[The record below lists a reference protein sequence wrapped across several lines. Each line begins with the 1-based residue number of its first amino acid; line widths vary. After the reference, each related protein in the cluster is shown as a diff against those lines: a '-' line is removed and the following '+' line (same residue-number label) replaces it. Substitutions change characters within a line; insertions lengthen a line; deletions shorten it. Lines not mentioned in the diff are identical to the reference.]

1 MQSAVLDS
9 CVLYPAPL
17 RDFFM
22 RLAVKLY
29 QPKWTDAI
37 HEEWIR
43 NVLKDRRAV
52 TLAQLTRTRELMDR
66 HGGTCLVTGYE
77 SLIPTLSLPDPNDR
91 HVLAAA
97 IRAQASVIVTFNLS
111 DFPAEVLT
119 TFKTRAAHPDDF
131 AVSLYLS
138 DPEHFVHLVS
148 LHRQALVNPPKKV
161 DEYLATLAQCGLR
174 KTAASLHA
182 HIAEI

>member
-1 MQSAVLDS
+1 MQTAILDA

-29 QPKWTDAI
+29 QPKWTDTI

-43 NVLKDRRAV
+43 NVLEDRPDL

-66 HGGTCLVTGYE
+66 HGGACLVTGYE
-77 SLIPTLSLPDPNDR
+77 ALISTLTLPDPDDR

-97 IRAQASVIVTFNLS
+97 IQAQASVIVTFNLS
-111 DFPAEVLT
+111 DFPAQALAAHH
-119 TFKTRAAHPDDF
+119 TRAVHPDDF
-131 AVSLYLS
+131 AVSLYETDADL
-138 DPEHFVHLVS
+138 FVQLVK
-148 LHRQALVNPPKKV
+148 LHRQALVSPPKEV
-161 DEYLATLAQCGLR
+161 EEYLATLTQCGLK
-174 KTAASLHA
+174 KTVARLEPHRE
-182 HIAEI
+182 EI